1 MPLRQV
7 QIHNKEI
14 FQAKEKQIQDL
25 IKKVDVAITADM
37 FSDSLKLNDHTQDP
51 NVGTFDP
58 LFDTPVH
65 HPQNE
70 ESVEAHVNLIPSN
83 GDSILEN
90 WATLSVQQMRGD
102 RVNTHAPHNTDF
114 WKAVAFSAASTRFS
128 RLSVFLTL
136 TLSLE

>member
-1 MPLRQV
+1 MMPLRQV

-70 ESVEAHVNLIPSN
+70 ESRAHVNLIPRTVTQSWRTGQPYLSN
-83 GDSILEN
+83 KCEEI
-90 WATLSVQQMRGD
+90 V
-102 RVNTHAPHNTDF
+102 
-114 WKAVAFSAASTRFS
+114 
-128 RLSVFLTL
+128 
-136 TLSLE
+136 